1 MESSEQ
7 TIFNR
12 TEYYIDTDGNYSMFI
27 CDKVN
32 MDKYIKSFP
41 YLYLSNIDYNYIF
54 ELNHK
59 DLFMNINNYYYFM
72 IIFPNN
78 QIDKKT
84 SQEKWYMGQPFLKKY
99 QFILNF
105 EQKTIGFYR
114 TNNFEDEKEEEGNKN
129 SLNINKDKENIEN
142 KVWIYA
148 FQIFFVIILNIIA
161 FFIGMSIKIKR
172 KKRLNELEDDYYDYI
187 LEDIKVFKKKK

>member
-1 MESSEQ
+1 
-7 TIFNR
+7 
-12 TEYYIDTDGNYSMFI
+12 
-27 CDKVN
+27 
-32 MDKYIKSFP
+32 MDKYIKYFP

-99 QFILNF
+99 QFF
-105 EQKTIGFYR
+105 
-114 TNNFEDEKEEEGNKN
+114 
-129 SLNINKDKENIEN
+129 
-142 KVWIYA
+142 
-148 FQIFFVIILNIIA
+148 
-161 FFIGMSIKIKR
+161 
-172 KKRLNELEDDYYDYI
+172 
-187 LEDIKVFKKKK
+187 

>member
-1 MESSEQ
+1 MVYGPTVFKKIS
-7 TIFNR
+7 IF
-12 TEYYIDTDGNYSMFI
+12 
-27 CDKVN
+27 
-32 MDKYIKSFP
+32 
-41 YLYLSNIDYNYIF
+41 
-54 ELNHK
+54 
-59 DLFMNINNYYYFM
+59 
-72 IIFPNN
+72 
-78 QIDKKT
+78 
-84 SQEKWYMGQPFLKKY
+84 
-99 QFILNF
+99 LNF